1 MAKRMTILPEPPSA
15 RRFPWYFPLLGL
27 LLSVAVALL
36 FGEAVCRVAGL
47 GHPNLTQ
54 TGPKR
59 LYVPDPD
66 PQIAFRLRPG
76 YQDFVYGAPVA
87 INAQGLRDQEYPF
100 EKSSNQ
106 KRILV
111 LGDSVAFGY
120 GVSAQDT
127 FAKQWEIILRSDSG
141 ASWQIIN
148 AGVPGYTTV
157 QEVRW
162 FEVEGLRYHPD
173 AVILTYVMNDPEEV
187 HFLDANG
194 QIAPLPADEFYRAI
208 SDLLPQP
215 VLPLTHY
222 SYLLKFLDRWFQYA
236 HPRWHDIHDRL
247 TRYFAQDIFNQP
259 GWPRCQEAMLR
270 LQKVSREQ
278 GIVLL
283 VAIYPTMYRLH
294 SVEEHPFT
302 PHYQKILTFLD
313 ENGIPAL
320 LPLPDFIG
328 QSVDAMRAYVDDPHP
343 SRKSH
348 KIFTQSL
355 HREMRRAWMDYPKE
369 IPG

>member
-1 MAKRMTILPEPPSA
+1 MNSRPPESPPA

-27 LLSVAVALL
+27 LVSGMVALL
-36 FGEAVCRVAGL
+36 FGETVCRVAGL
-47 GHPNLTQ
+47 GRPNLTL

-66 PQIAFRLRPG
+66 PQIAFRMRPG

-87 INAQGLRDQEYPF
+87 INAQGLRDREYPYA
-100 EKSSNQ
+100 KTPVQ

-120 GVSAQDT
+120 GVPARDT
-127 FAKQWEIILRSDSG
+127 FAKQWEELLQAVPRPD
-141 ASWQIIN
+141 WQIIN

-162 FEVEGLRYHPD
+162 FEVEGLRYQPD

-187 HFLDANG
+187 HSLDANG
-194 QIAPLPADEFYRAI
+194 QIAPLPADEFYRAV

-215 VLPLTHY
+215 VLPFTRY

-236 HPRWHDIHDRL
+236 DPRWHDIHDRL

-259 GWPRCQEAMLR
+259 GWSQCQDAIGRLR
-270 LQKVSREQ
+270 QICHER
-278 GIVLL
+278 GIFLL
-283 VAIYPTMYRLH
+283 VVIYPTMYRLH
-294 SVEEHPFT
+294 SVDEHPFT
-302 PHYQKILTFLD
+302 PHYRRVLSYL
-313 ENGIPAL
+313 EANAIPGL

-348 KIFTQSL
+348 QIFARGL
-355 HREMRRAWMDYPKE
+355 HRELQRIWLDYPKK